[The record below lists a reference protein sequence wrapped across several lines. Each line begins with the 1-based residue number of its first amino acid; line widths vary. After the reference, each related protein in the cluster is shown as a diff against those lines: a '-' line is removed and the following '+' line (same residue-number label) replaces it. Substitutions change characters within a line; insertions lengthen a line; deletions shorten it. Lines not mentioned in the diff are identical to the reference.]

1 MAMSK
6 EKTSY
11 LLCVV
16 VLAGGCLESVKMKT
30 GVQRFIC
37 GSPST
42 GHVFI
47 CDPDMK
53 HSSNHAS
60 VWFYFFKWS
69 DNFHPRYLGLINI
82 TAFKKKVLL
91 IVILIE
97 INT

>member
-30 GVQRFIC
+30 GVQSFIC

-42 GHVFI
+42 ERVFI

-60 VWFYFFKWS
+60 
-69 DNFHPRYLGLINI
+69 
-82 TAFKKKVLL
+82 
-91 IVILIE
+91 
-97 INT
+97 